1 MKENGLEALFNLI
14 KRQKW
19 ENLFKR
25 KDLMY
30 VAASK
35 EFYKNLTVS
44 ISKKKKVAKS
54 CIHGVKIKLDGV
66 ILTSILGVPG
76 NNGICEYI
84 KDVWKDSTYCEPLEI
99 TKKFVNDDLITV
111 ARRLKRE
118 YGVWWLGIG
127 VNKRRDEDENAP
139 TENEENVEMNEEEAV
154 QEDFD
159 LVQVDEEAKLQGEH
173 IEKQTEKEAEKAEDS
188 GSGEKFY
195 DAMDDE
201 RLTDEDVTVPNVVVP
216 ADPAPQVPTP
226 AVQLAKKRTDSGVD
240 PLRPSGSLPNFVLQ
254 HLCWSRI
261 EGYYKFRGGGE

>member
-1 MKENGLEALFNLI
+1 
-14 KRQKW
+14 
-19 ENLFKR
+19 
-25 KDLMY
+25 MY

-54 CIHGVKIKLDGV
+54 CIHGVKIKLDGM
-66 ILTSILGVPG
+66 ILTSILGVLG
-76 NNGICEYI
+76 NNGIFEYI
-84 KDVWKDSTYCEPLEI
+84 KDVWKDSTYWEPLEI

-111 ARRLKRE
+111 ARRVKSSEMNPFQGLLHFIVMKNVLKRE

-127 VNKRRDEDENAP
+127 FNKRRDEDENAP
-139 TENEENVEMNEEEAV
+139 AENEENVEMNEEEAV

-159 LVQVDEEAKLQGEH
+159 LVQVDEEAKLQGGH

-216 ADPAPQVPTP
+216 ADPATQVPTP

-240 PLRPSGSLPNFVLQ
+240 PSGPSGSLPNFVLQ
-254 HLCWSRI
+254 HL
-261 EGYYKFRGGGE
+261 